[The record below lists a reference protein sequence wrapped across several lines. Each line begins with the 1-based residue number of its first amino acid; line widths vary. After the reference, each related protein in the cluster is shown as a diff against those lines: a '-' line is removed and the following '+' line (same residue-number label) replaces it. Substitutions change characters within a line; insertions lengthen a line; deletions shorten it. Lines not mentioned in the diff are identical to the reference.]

1 MLAPVATAAS
11 SPGAGAEV
19 TAGVEANADADVD
32 ADVDGMPC
40 TAADE
45 DTGDRGGFG
54 SRRGR
59 KRDRTSTC
67 PSGDAGRSSTI
78 MDVRGVDDSHGPCA
92 DRLSGARAWIGG
104 APWPDMRAPALV
116 GCVDMEDV
124 GGASVSDAP
133 GGAGAVHASAKESRM
148 YGSIA
153 TANGAA

>member
-1 MLAPVATAAS
+1 MAPS

-19 TAGVEANADADVD
+19 TVGVEANADADVD
-32 ADVDGMPC
+32 GTRC

-67 PSGDAGRSSTI
+67 PSGDAERSPTN
-78 MDVRGVDDSHGPCA
+78 MDARGVDDSHGPCA

-104 APWPDMRAPALV
+104 APWPDMRAPAFF
-116 GCVDMEDV
+116 GCVDIEDV
-124 GGASVSDAP
+124 GGASISDGP
-133 GGAGAVHASAKESRM
+133 GGVGAVHASA
-148 YGSIA
+148 
-153 TANGAA
+153 